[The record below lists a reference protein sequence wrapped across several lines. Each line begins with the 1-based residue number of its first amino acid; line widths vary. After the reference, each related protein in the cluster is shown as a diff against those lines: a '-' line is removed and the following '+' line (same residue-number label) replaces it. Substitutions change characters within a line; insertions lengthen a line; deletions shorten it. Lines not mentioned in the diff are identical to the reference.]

1 MSFKFE
7 IGSPACPVACKYC
20 HVTELDTNRTAS
32 WSQGLIGVNKACTF
46 MNVPPWIGEDKITQ
60 ERFYNFPWHLL
71 KGDFAG
77 WTAVTDGLMPD
88 LRKYLWHWIEQISPI
103 AKLTTVVSKWPI
115 NADFMEELSRIENF
129 YLVVTITG
137 AEDIEKVST
146 RLLLRNLER
155 AKFYG
160 VKALPMVHPYISGVS
175 DISFLHIL
183 KEIGYDEVCFKGLRY
198 NSETMGS
205 WMPETSKP
213 LYEGHGIEEVL
224 PEDGWQQKVEDAGL
238 KLLSPKQWYYREA
251 INNQPKL
258 SENEAAKNVDQLL
271 QIAQVASSA
280 NGEAVRRSL
289 IDRRM

>member
-1 MSFKFE
+1 
-7 IGSPACPVACKYC
+7 
-20 HVTELDTNRTAS
+20 
-32 WSQGLIGVNKACTF
+32 
-46 MNVPPWIGEDKITQ
+46 MNVPPWINKDKATSD
-60 ERFYNFPWHLL
+60 RFYNFPWRLL

-88 LRKYLWHWIEQISPI
+88 LRKYFWHWIEMVSPI

-129 YLVVTITG
+129 YLVITITG
-137 AEDIEKVST
+137 AEAIEKVST

-175 DISFLHIL
+175 NISFLPEL
-183 KEIGYDEVCFKGLRY
+183 KKLGYDEVCFKGLRY

-205 WMPETSKP
+205 WMPETSKL
-213 LYEGHGIEEVL
+213 LYQGHGIEEVL
-224 PEDGWQQKVEDAGL
+224 PDDGWQQKIEDAGL
-238 KLLSPKQWYYREA
+238 SLLSPKQWYYREA

-258 SENEAAKNVDQLL
+258 SQDEAIANVDQLL
-271 QIAQVASSA
+271 HLAQIASSA
-280 NGEAVRRSL
+280 NEDVVRRSL
-289 IDRRM
+289 VERRM